1 MLFAWLAAFLV
12 SICTEHFIVD
22 ICAYPRR
29 IRWHGVLMLFAWVLF
44 LPVGAMMPRHRC
56 VHVSVCV
63 CMCVLVRRFVK
74 KVLLKKLK
82 NSGKQVDG
90 AVALMLDEALVN
102 VGAIE
107 DAR

>member
-1 MLFAWLAAFLV
+1 VYA
-12 SICTEHFIVD
+12 C
-22 ICAYPRR
+22 
-29 IRWHGVLMLFAWVLF
+29 
-44 LPVGAMMPRHRC
+44 
-56 VHVSVCV
+56 VCV